1 MATAATIP
9 VEQYLATTYRP
20 DRDYI
25 DGELRERNVGEYLYG
40 ALQARFG
47 FLFNLNAKRWG
58 VRVSTEQRL
67 RVAPKRIRIPDV
79 CVFEAGAPIDPVPA
93 TPPLICIEILSKD
106 DTLASLED
114 RIDDYLAF
122 GVPNVWVFDPV
133 QKRAYTCD
141 LNGIHPAREGFIGV
155 PGTAIQLPLVE
166 VFTEI

>member
-1 MATAATIP
+1 MATATTIS

-25 DGELRERNVGEYLYG
+25 DGELRERNVGEYLHG
-40 ALQARFG
+40 ALQAWFG
-47 FLFNLNAKRWG
+47 FLFNLNAKSWG
-58 VRVSTEQRL
+58 IRVSTEQRL

-79 CVFEAGAPIDPVPA
+79 CVFEAGGAIDPVPS
-93 TPPLICIEILSKD
+93 TPPLISIEILSKD

-141 LNGIHPAREGFIGV
+141 RDGIHPVREGVVGV
-155 PGTAIQLPLVE
+155 PRTAIQLPIAE
-166 VFTEI
+166 VFAEI